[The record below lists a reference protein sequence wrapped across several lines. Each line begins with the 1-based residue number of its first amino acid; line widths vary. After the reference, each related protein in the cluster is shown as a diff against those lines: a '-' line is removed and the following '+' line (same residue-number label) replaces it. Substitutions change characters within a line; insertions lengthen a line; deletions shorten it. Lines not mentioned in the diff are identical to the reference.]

1 MVKAVLP
8 TPPSPRT
15 TIFALEATMST
26 TALDNE
32 RWGAGERNGASPGG
46 QLALGQVRP
55 DWERLE
61 VARRSERKAAAAAS
75 QPSLDA

>member
-1 MVKAVLP
+1 
-8 TPPSPRT
+8 
-15 TIFALEATMST
+15 MST

-75 QPSLDA
+75 HRSTLEIPPKIFNAAGYTQVNRTTYIIV